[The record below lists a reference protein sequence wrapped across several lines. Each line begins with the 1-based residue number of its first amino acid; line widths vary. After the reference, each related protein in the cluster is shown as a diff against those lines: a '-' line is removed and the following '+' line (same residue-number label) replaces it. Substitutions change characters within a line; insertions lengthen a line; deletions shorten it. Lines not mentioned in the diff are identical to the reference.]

1 MKALAPVFFVL
12 ILLLALVSAVSAQN
26 KIHNPELPKHLV
38 FQWRIETQQ
47 VHGSWSNDDFSIVR
61 TGDELVVFYGE
72 YRSLEDALAN
82 VPKLPKSVK
91 KSSVSLVPFFNQR
104 SITAQDAFVLLGN
117 HNDRDV
123 SGDIYEEAVS
133 FSVYFQTFETPQGHR
148 LINEID
154 EILSFEV
161 MPNYHYAYSA
171 GLFGSLDQAEG
182 YAKVLQ
188 EKGYPYAE
196 VNKYLNGQKVAM
208 LDEFQIYAYVQWID

>member
-1 MKALAPVFFVL
+1 M
-12 ILLLALVSAVSAQN
+12 
-26 KIHNPELPKHLV
+26 
-38 FQWRIETQQ
+38 
-47 VHGSWSNDDFSIVR
+47 
-61 TGDELVVFYGE
+61 
-72 YRSLEDALAN
+72 
-82 VPKLPKSVK
+82 
-91 KSSVSLVPFFNQR
+91 
-104 SITAQDAFVLLGN
+104 LLGN

-161 MPNYHYAYSA
+161 MPNYQYAYSA
-171 GLFGSLDQAEG
+171 GLFGSLDKAED

-208 LDEFQIYAYVQWID
+208 LDEFQLYAYVQWID

>member
-1 MKALAPVFFVL
+1 
-12 ILLLALVSAVSAQN
+12 LALVSAVSAQN

-47 VHGSWSNDDFSIVR
+47 IHGSWSNEDFSIAR
-61 TGDELVVFYGE
+61 TEDKLVVYYGE

-91 KSSVSLVPFFNQR
+91 KSDVSLVPFFNQR
-104 SITAQDAFVLLGN
+104 SISAQDAFVLLGN

-171 GLFGSLDQAEG
+171 GLFGSLDQAEE

-188 EKGYPYAE
+188 QKGIPICR
-196 VNKYLNGQKVAM
+196 GQ
-208 LDEFQIYAYVQWID
+208 QIPQRPESGHVR